1 MLPSPLIWSFTPE
14 TVELMFKG
22 PVIVSPG
29 IFTKLPTAPPAFVMS
44 VELSVTAPARPLKL
58 VTPPEP
64 AGPCGPCGP
73 CGPGLPCNP
82 CGPVLPGEPVEPCGP
97 CVPCNP
103 CGPVGPAGP
112 SGPCDPA
119 GPAGPSGPV
128 APRSNATHAVPSQTQ
143 PLPVESSIHT
153 SPFVFP
159 VGGSAASLGT
169 EPLTWKPVPGSP
181 CGPAGPG
188 APVGPGGPG
197 GPGAIA
203 IHAVPSQ
210 TQSTP
215 VSSAM

>member
-64 AGPCGPCGP
+64 A
-73 CGPGLPCNP
+73 
-82 CGPVLPGEPVEPCGP
+82 EPCGP

-188 APVGPGGPG
+188 APFVPFVPFVPGAPVGPGGPG